1 MGDKITIMS
10 PSGIETII
18 GSLPKQETFI
28 INSIFDSGM
37 ADFDRNIAFINLT
50 TLENFLI

>member
-1 MGDKITIMS
+1 MS

-28 INSIFDSGM
+28 VNSIFDSG
-37 ADFDRNIAFINLT
+37 LS
-50 TLENFLI
+50 